1 MLSSHKEKEISK
13 ADMQKKVD
21 AWKTINSVLVSSN
34 AQYMNSLRGMLTEK
48 KAQLSQ
54 LEEKLKSDSENA
66 TEEDNAKLL
75 FLGGYVQCLE
85 DILNAKKTTEN

>member
-13 ADMQKKVD
+13 ADMEKKVQ
-21 AWKTINSVLVSSN
+21 AWRTINEVLVSSN
-34 AQYMNSLRGMLTEK
+34 AQYMNSLHNMLIEK

-54 LEEKLKSDSENA
+54 LEEKLKSDNENA

-85 DILNAKKTTEN
+85 DILNAKKAKEN